1 LNKKVL
7 GCHFRWSCYTPS
19 IKSRKQS
26 EMNKL
31 SKTSKL
37 DNILSWSLQAL
48 ETCQGSI
55 GDNGELVPACS
66 GCYATTGTYNFPG
79 TKAVRADNKAAWQD
93 AGWVDTMVAALK
105 KQSYFRWFDSGDMY
119 SLSLAVKMY
128 AVMAATPHVKHWLPT
143 RMYKFPKFA
152 AILSQMEALPNVMVR
167 RSSDAVDGTF
177 TAGVHGSTILP
188 SADSVPAGVT
198 LCRAYEHGGKCSGCR
213 ACYDKSVAVIG
224 YPAHGRKMA
233 KVIRIAVAA

>member
-1 LNKKVL
+1 
-7 GCHFRWSCYTPS
+7 
-19 IKSRKQS
+19 
-26 EMNKL
+26 MNKL

-105 KQSYFRWFDSGDMY
+105 KQSFFRWFDSGDMY

-152 AILSQMEALPNVMVR
+152 AILAQMEALPNVMVR

-177 TAGVHGSTILP
+177 TAGLHGSTILP
-188 SADSVPAGVT
+188 SSDSVPAGVT
-198 LCRAYEHGGKCSGCR
+198 LCRAYEHGGKCIGCR

>member
-1 LNKKVL
+1 
-7 GCHFRWSCYTPS
+7 
-19 IKSRKQS
+19 
-26 EMNKL
+26 MNKL

-105 KQSYFRWFDSGDMY
+105 KQSFFRWFDSGDMY
-119 SLSLAVKMY
+119 SLSLAVRMY
-128 AVMAATPHVKHWLPT
+128 EVMAATPHVKHWLPT
-143 RMYKFPKFA
+143 RMYKFPKFN
-152 AILSQMEALPNVMVR
+152 AILAKMEALPNVMVR

-188 SADSVPAGVT
+188 SADTVPAGVT

-233 KVIRIAVAA
+233 KVIRLAVAA

>member
-1 LNKKVL
+1 
-7 GCHFRWSCYTPS
+7 
-19 IKSRKQS
+19 
-26 EMNKL
+26 MNKL

-188 SADSVPAGVT
+188 SADTVPAGVT

>member
-1 LNKKVL
+1 V
-7 GCHFRWSCYTPS
+7 
-19 IKSRKQS
+19 
-26 EMNKL
+26 NKL

-66 GCYATTGTYNFPG
+66 GCYATQGTYNFPG
-79 TKAVRADNKAAWQD
+79 TKKVRFDNKQAWQD
-93 AGWVDTMVAALK
+93 DSWVDTMVAALK
-105 KQSYFRWFDSGDMY
+105 KQSYFRWFDSGDIY
-119 SLSLAVKMY
+119 SLQLALKMY
-128 AVMAATPHVKHWLPT
+128 EVMVKTPHVKHWLPT
-143 RMYKFPKFA
+143 RMHKFA
-152 AILSQMEALPNVMVR
+152 KYQQVLAKMQALPNVMVR
-167 RSSDAVDGTF
+167 PSSDAINGTF

-188 SADSVPAGVT
+188 SADTVPAGVT

-233 KVIRIAVAA
+233 KVIRIAAIA